1 MTRLPSGKRRQLL
14 GLAVLAAAILG
25 LALVPLFASSYY
37 ISVLGEALAFATF
50 ALALDLLWGV
60 SGVLSF
66 GHAAFFG
73 IGAYSFGLLTQHF
86 GDSSAPYL
94 ALLAALVVPG
104 LLGVALGFFTF
115 FSGVTGPYFAIITLT
130 VALIL
135 SQIATSFPHLTGGLN
150 GLSIPGLILP
160 TPAGDLNLSDVISLY
175 YVGLVVAVITL
186 VLGLLL
192 VRAPFGQALLAAA
205 DSELRAASLGYNTA
219 LLKTAVLAFSGA
231 MAGIAGALYAPMAS
245 FVNPEVVGL
254 TLSTNVIIWVALG
267 GRGVLVGGMLGALV
281 IAFLSIYLSG
291 TLGHVWVLTLGILL
305 LVVVLFR
312 PSGLLGTRAIR
323 RLVGS
328 A

>member
-1 MTRLPSGKRRQLL
+1 MIRTLSVRRRQWL
-14 GLAVLAAAILG
+14 GLGVLAAAILG
-25 LALVPLFASSYY
+25 IALAPIFASSYY
-37 ISVLGEALAFATF
+37 ISVLGEALAFAVF

-73 IGAYSFGLLTQHF
+73 IGAYSFGLLTQHL
-86 GDSSAPYL
+86 GTGAPYL
-94 ALLAALVVPG
+94 ALIAALVVPAV
-104 LLGVALGFFTF
+104 LGIALGFFTF

-150 GLSIPGLILP
+150 GLSIPGLVLP
-160 TPAGDLNLSDVISLY
+160 TPAGELNLSDVVALY
-175 YVGLVVAVITL
+175 YVGLAVAVIAL
-186 VLGLLL
+186 VVGFVL

-205 DSELRAASLGYNTA
+205 DSEMRAASLGYNTA
-219 LLKTAVLAFSGA
+219 LLKTTVLALSGA

-254 TLSTNVIIWVALG
+254 TLSTNVIIWVALV
-267 GRGVLVGGMLGALV
+267 GRGVLVGGMLGALT
-281 IAFLSIYLSG
+281 IAFLSSYLSG
-291 TLGHVWVLTLGILL
+291 TFGHVWVLTLGILL
-305 LVVVLFR
+305 LLVVLFK

>member
-1 MTRLPSGKRRQLL
+1 MIRTLSVRRHQWL
-14 GLAVLAAAILG
+14 GLTVLAVAILG
-25 LALVPLFASSYY
+25 IALAPIFASSYY
-37 ISVLGEALAFATF
+37 ISVLGEALAFAVF

-73 IGAYSFGLLTQHF
+73 IGAYSFGLLTQHL
-86 GDSSAPYL
+86 GSGSAPYV
-94 ALLAALVVPG
+94 ALIAALVVPAV
-104 LLGVALGFFTF
+104 LGIALGFFTF

-135 SQIATSFPHLTGGLN
+135 SQI
-150 GLSIPGLILP
+150 
-160 TPAGDLNLSDVISLY
+160 Y
-175 YVGLVVAVITL
+175 YVGLAVAVIAL
-186 VLGLLL
+186 VVGFVL
-192 VRAPFGQALLAAA
+192 VRGPFGQALLAAA
-205 DSELRAASLGYNTA
+205 DSDPRAASLGYNTA

-267 GRGVLVGGMLGALV
+267 GRGVLVGGMLGALT
-281 IAFLSIYLSG
+281 IAFLSSYLSG

-305 LVVVLFR
+305 LLVVLFK